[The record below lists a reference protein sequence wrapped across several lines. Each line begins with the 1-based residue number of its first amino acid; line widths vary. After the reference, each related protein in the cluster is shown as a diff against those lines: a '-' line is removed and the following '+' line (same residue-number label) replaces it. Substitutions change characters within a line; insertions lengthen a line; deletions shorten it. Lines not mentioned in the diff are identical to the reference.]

1 MNWVFGTF
9 LAVSLIHMGEEYFY
23 PGGFL
28 DFMKRLNPR
37 FASQA
42 TPTLAVVI
50 NGLQL
55 LLCIAAVL
63 VGERNLV
70 FSLSIAGLLLVNGL
84 MHVGG
89 SIRMGGYTP
98 GLITGIALYLPL
110 SIYGYS
116 VFLHSGQLTLL
127 ACIAT
132 VILGVLYQAVPIVYL
147 ALSAKRR
154 ASFAR
159 QNSRG

>member
-28 DFMKRLNPR
+28 DFMKRLNPG

-50 NGLQL
+50 NGLQM
-55 LLCIAAVL
+55 LLCIAAL
-63 VGERNLV
+63 IVGERNLV
-70 FSLSIAGLLLVNGL
+70 FSLSMAGLLLVNGL

-89 SIRMGGYTP
+89 SIRMEKYTP
-98 GLITGIALYLPL
+98 GLVTGVVLYLPL
-110 SIYGYS
+110 AVYAYFA
-116 VFLHSGQLTLL
+116 FLNSGQLTLFEGV
-127 ACIAT
+127 IT

-154 ASFAR
+154 ASFAH